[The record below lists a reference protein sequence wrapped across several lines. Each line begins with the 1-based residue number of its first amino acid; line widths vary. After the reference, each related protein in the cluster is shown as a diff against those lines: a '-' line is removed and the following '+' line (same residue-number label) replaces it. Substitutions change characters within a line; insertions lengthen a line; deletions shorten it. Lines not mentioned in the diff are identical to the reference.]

1 MIRGVISENI
11 SYILLVQGKELIRWI
26 DVKHGKTSIEVLSSV
41 ILSFGCYLNI
51 LEGWIVKTS
60 YLVIVVF
67 LSSCVARILNL
78 NRFKYQASLESFV
91 TYLTLSLITQFN
103 GHSFWMNC
111 VLYSSC
117 LGELQWTE
125 CFISEASWPRSPC
138 LINFIWI
145 FSSRKFFEFLLPLS
159 VKKWKRTLINNKT
172 YKKVWV

>member
-1 MIRGVISENI
+1 MGPLEGLKVGLIGLGPLNWVGQKVRILFWGASPSFWVLNQFSQVIRGVISENI

-103 GHSFWMNC
+103 GHSFW
-111 VLYSSC
+111 
-117 LGELQWTE
+117 
-125 CFISEASWPRSPC
+125 
-138 LINFIWI
+138 
-145 FSSRKFFEFLLPLS
+145 RKQAH
-159 VKKWKRTLINNKT
+159 KAR
-172 YKKVWV
+172 